1 MLDGVL
7 LVNKLIYVNELYLC
21 VDMVLCW
28 MVLVLED
35 FICMQ
40 IDDLMLF
47 GLIGNIYM
55 QIDLNCMEIKNN

>member
-21 VDMVLCW
+21 IDMVLYW

-40 IDDLMLF
+40 IDHLMLF
-47 GLIGNIYM
+47 GLIGNHIYA
-55 QIDLNCMEIKNN
+55 N

>member
-1 MLDGVL
+1 MAGSGVL
-7 LVNKLIYVNELYLC
+7 SLDLYELYLC

-47 GLIGNIYM
+47 GLIGNHIYA
-55 QIDLNCMEIKNN
+55 N